1 MASRF
6 NLRSTP
12 TVNPSSLALPL
23 LLIIAGAIWF
33 LKSTGILPATATL
46 IAIGLTI
53 GGIAVLVM
61 DGINKQSIV
70 SGPLLIYIGT
80 AIYLRSNYLMETSP
94 LVALGMMIL
103 GCLLLLSRSSVV
115 PYKRDKS
122 LPEL

>member
-1 MASRF
+1 M
-6 NLRSTP
+6 
-12 TVNPSSLALPL
+12 NPSSLALPL

-46 IAIGLTI
+46 IAIGLAI
-53 GGIAVLVM
+53 AGIAVLVM

-70 SGPLLIYIGT
+70 SGPLLIYIGA

-115 PYKRDKS
+115 PYKQDKS

>member
-1 MASRF
+1 M
-6 NLRSTP
+6 
-12 TVNPSSLALPL
+12 NPSSLALPL

-46 IAIGLTI
+46 ISIGLAI

-94 LVALGMMIL
+94 LVALGMIIL

>member
-1 MASRF
+1 M
-6 NLRSTP
+6 
-12 TVNPSSLALPL
+12 NPSSLALPL

-46 IAIGLTI
+46 IAIGLAI

-70 SGPLLIYIGT
+70 SGPLLIYIGA

-94 LVALGMMIL
+94 LVAGMMIL

-115 PYKRDKS
+115 PYKQDKS